1 MCRRAL
7 IGPFSVIFSDILV
20 TYSKFQFLPLFK
32 GYITSEGVCWNI
44 QNLKSNLDFFH
55 SGLEMRLFLMFIIA
69 LKVVVLHA
77 HFILEIKAKG
87 YEFISVN
94 VFLHKIMRFL
104 GKKG

>member
-1 MCRRAL
+1 
-7 IGPFSVIFSDILV
+7 
-20 TYSKFQFLPLFK
+20 
-32 GYITSEGVCWNI
+32 
-44 QNLKSNLDFFH
+44 
-55 SGLEMRLFLMFIIA
+55 MFIIA

>member
-1 MCRRAL
+1 MLEHTKPQVKLR
-7 IGPFSVIFSDILV
+7 
-20 TYSKFQFLPLFK
+20 FLSFRSRNA
-32 GYITSEGVCWNI
+32 T
-44 QNLKSNLDFFH
+44 
-55 SGLEMRLFLMFIIA
+55 FLMFIIA